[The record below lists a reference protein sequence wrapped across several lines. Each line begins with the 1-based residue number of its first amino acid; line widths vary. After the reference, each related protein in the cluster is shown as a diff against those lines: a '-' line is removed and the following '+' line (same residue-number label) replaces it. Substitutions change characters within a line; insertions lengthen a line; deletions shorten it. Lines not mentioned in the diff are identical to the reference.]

1 MIINSVAQYFPN
13 VHYLVQVLREA
24 VRITRRGGHIFIGDV
39 RSLPLMPAYYASV
52 QLYRQPPEMPV
63 KELRRQIRRMEQAEE
78 ELLID
83 PALFEELGRQSNKT
97 GRVEIA
103 PKTAAYDNELS
114 RFRYDVTLTIGG
126 KERMKSR
133 TVGAV
138 DPRGAMEEEAGAC
151 DGGRACWL
159 RGRAGSPGRA
169 RGLLGGSRPPAAQRG
184 RFYSRAAAEHLRR
197 GRGRRPA

>member
-1 MIINSVAQYFPN
+1 MQEHLAGRDDLRHVELRHGPSHDLQFAEDDSFDLVIINSVAKYFPN

-97 GRVEIA
+97 GRVEC
-103 PKTAAYDNELS
+103 PEDRCL
-114 RFRYDVTLTIGG
+114 
-126 KERMKSR
+126 
-133 TVGAV
+133 
-138 DPRGAMEEEAGAC
+138 
-151 DGGRACWL
+151 
-159 RGRAGSPGRA
+159 
-169 RGLLGGSRPPAAQRG
+169 
-184 RFYSRAAAEHLRR
+184 
-197 GRGRRPA
+197 